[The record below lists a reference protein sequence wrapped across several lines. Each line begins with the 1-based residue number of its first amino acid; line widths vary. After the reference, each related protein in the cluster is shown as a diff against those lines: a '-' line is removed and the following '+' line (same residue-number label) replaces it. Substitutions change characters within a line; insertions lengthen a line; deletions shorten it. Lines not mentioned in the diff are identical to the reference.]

1 MTSEVIDRGT
11 GVPASCRPLPQEVPM
26 LLSTAAR
33 PGDTTVAFTVTL
45 HVKPGREAEFLDL
58 LTPVLD
64 AMRHEPSFINAVL
77 HRSPDDPTLFM
88 LYETWADLDE
98 LVQVQIPRGYRQAY
112 IAALPDVLRQ
122 ERGVTIWQ
130 PMRDDFALDA

>member
-1 MTSEVIDRGT
+1 MSGEADGR
-11 GVPASCRPLPQEVPM
+11 
-26 LLSTAAR
+26 LS
-33 PGDTTVAFTVTL
+33 VMVTL
-45 HVKPGREAEFLDL
+45 LVKPGHEAEFLRL
-58 LTPVLD
+58 LGPVLD

-98 LVQVQIPRGYRQAY
+98 LVQVQVPRAYRQAY

-122 ERGVTIWQ
+122 ERGVTVWQ
-130 PMRDDFALDA
+130 PMRGDFATAA

>member
-1 MTSEVIDRGT
+1 MLQSTVT
-11 GVPASCRPLPQEVPM
+11 G
-26 LLSTAAR
+26 
-33 PGDTTVAFTVTL
+33 PGDKTIAFTVTL

-58 LTPVLD
+58 LMPVLD

-88 LYETWADLDE
+88 IYETWADLDE
-98 LVQVQIPRGYRQAY
+98 LMQVQIPRDYRQAY

-130 PMRDDFALDA
+130 PMRGDFAVAEA

>member
-1 MTSEVIDRGT
+1 
-11 GVPASCRPLPQEVPM
+11 M
-26 LLSTAAR
+26 LLSTLTP
-33 PGDTTVAFTVTL
+33 PGDTAVAITVTL

-88 LYETWADLDE
+88 LYETWADRDE
-98 LVQVQIPRGYRQAY
+98 LVEVQIPRAYRQAY

-122 ERGVTIWQ
+122 ERGVTVWQ
-130 PMRDDFALDA
+130 PMRGDFATATAPGA

>member
-1 MTSEVIDRGT
+1 
-11 GVPASCRPLPQEVPM
+11 M
-26 LLSTAAR
+26 LRSTVTR
-33 PGDTTVAFTVTL
+33 PGDTNVAFTVTL

-58 LTPVLD
+58 LAPVPD

-98 LVQVQIPRGYRQAY
+98 LVQVQIPRDYRQAY

-130 PMRDDFALDA
+130 PMRGDFAMAAPGL

>member
-1 MTSEVIDRGT
+1 LVST
-11 GVPASCRPLPQEVPM
+11 PAFGDPRRVHHDPEDQM
-26 LLSTAAR
+26 LASTTAR
-33 PGDTTVAFTVTL
+33 PSDTTVAFTVTL

-64 AMRHEPSFINAVL
+64 AMRHEPGFINAVL

-88 LYETWADLDE
+88 IYETWADLDE
-98 LVQVQIPRGYRQAY
+98 LVQVQIPRAYRQAY
-112 IAALPDVLRQ
+112 IAALPDLLRQ

-130 PMRDDFALDA
+130 PMRGDFATGKA